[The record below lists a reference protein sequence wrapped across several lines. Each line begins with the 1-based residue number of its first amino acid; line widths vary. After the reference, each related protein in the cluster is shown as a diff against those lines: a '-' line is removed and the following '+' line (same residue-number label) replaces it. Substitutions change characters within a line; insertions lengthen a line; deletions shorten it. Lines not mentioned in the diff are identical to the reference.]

1 MPITKAHAV
10 EIKEYLTALDLIVD
24 CPIETTEPASEPVEH
39 ILFTQPGM
47 RYCQAQALVYAL
59 MKDELFLS
67 LSEKEREAI
76 TGRIL
81 EEVRGRMLE
90 DIILLET
97 SKALSSRYK
106 VCKLQFASGEFDM
119 LVYDR
124 EENCCAAFEIKHSR
138 QAVAEQSRHLLDEE
152 KCALTEHRFG
162 KLVGK
167 YVLYL
172 GENKSIEGS
181 VSYRNAGEFLKELP
195 AFQLRLEMVN
205 PQSAELTQTRLTM

>member
-1 MPITKAHAV
+1 M
-10 EIKEYLTALDLIVD
+10 DLIID
-24 CPIETTEPASEPVEH
+24 CPIETIAPDSEPVEH
-39 ILFTQPGM
+39 VLFTQPGM
-47 RYCQAQALVYAL
+47 RYCQAQALVHAL
-59 MKDELFLS
+59 MKDELFAS
-67 LSEKEREAI
+67 LSEKERENI
-76 TGRIL
+76 TSRIL

-124 EENCCAAFEIKHSR
+124 EENCCAAFEIKHSH
-138 QAVAEQSRHLLDEE
+138 QAVTEQARHLLDAE
-152 KCALTEHRFG
+152 KCALTERRFG

-172 GENKSIEGS
+172 GENKSEGG
-181 VSYRNAGEFLKELP
+181 VSYRNAEEFLKELP
-195 AFQLRLEMVN
+195 DFRGIFN
-205 PQSAELTQTRLTM
+205 R